1 MSDDSDGDDS
11 SKCTHGLSSVA
22 DNEVSMLKHLM
33 ILSLYSLTLT

>member
-22 DNEVSMLKHLM
+22 DNEVCLLACLVIYYHLR
-33 ILSLYSLTLT
+33 Y